1 MTAIEPW
8 DPVLAGQIIADLKDL
23 PGAMLPIL
31 HRLQH
36 RFGYIDGAADGLIAQ
51 ALRMTV
57 AEVHGVVSFYPD
69 FRRTAPGRHR
79 VKLCRAEACQAM
91 GCRDLERHAQVTLGI
106 AYHETTRDRRVTLEP
121 VYCLGNCALAPAVMI
136 DDTLYGRVDQTM
148 FDGLLQGLGR
158 QA

>member
-1 MTAIEPW
+1 MTAIAPW
-8 DPVLAGQIIADLKDL
+8 DPVSAGQIIADLKDL

-36 RFGYIDGAADGLIAQ
+36 RFGYIDQAADGLIAE
-51 ALRMTV
+51 ALRITA
-57 AEVHGVVSFYPD
+57 AEVHGVISFYPD

-91 GCRDLERHAQVTLGI
+91 GCRDLERQAQDRLGI
-106 AYHETTRDRRVTLEP
+106 AYHETTRDRRITLEP

-136 DDTLYGRVDQTM
+136 DETLFGRVDRAR
-148 FDGLLQGLGR
+148 FEALLDGLG
-158 QA
+158 AAS